1 MNQENQPLEQA
12 QNVPVKKVWYKRWW
26 VIALGVF
33 IIFIIILPSS
43 DDSKTQTQTPSPAPA
58 TVPEV
63 KVVYDIPSLFNKNI
77 DQVKESLGTAKT
89 DTEPTKEQLASGGTT
104 TWEKYYEKDSEE
116 LMIQYYIKDRAVKD
130 FFLSGEDKDHLMKI
144 GGLKESD
151 PTYTLEFVK
160 QLKDPAK
167 ITGVIITPKK

>member
-43 DDSKTQTQTPSPAPA
+43 DDSKTQTPPAEPA

-63 KVVYDIPSLFNKNI
+63 KVVYDIPSLFGKNI
-77 DQVKESLGTAKT
+77 DQMKEGLGTPNIV
-89 DTEPTKEQLASGGTT
+89 TEPTKEQLASGLTKE
-104 TWEKYYEKDSEE
+104 WEKSYKKDGED
-116 LMIQYYIKDRAVKD
+116 LMITYFIKDRSVKD
-130 FFLSGEDKDHLMKI
+130 FFLSGEDKNHLMKI
-144 GGLKESD
+144 GGLKEND

-160 QLKDPAK
+160 ELKDPTK